1 MSYKVEK
8 LPTAPAHIGEGPHWD
23 IETQSLYFID
33 AYRGMIRRYSYDEKR
48 EYAAKV
54 GKENVVS
61 FIIPVDGARNKFA
74 VGVGRRV
81 AIVAWDGKSP
91 TAEVERIAFEVETD
105 NKYQLNRF
113 NDAKADPKG
122 RLFAGTM
129 REIDGDLFGYRLG
142 ALYSVGEGLTVTKLR
157 SNIGLSNG
165 MTWNEAKEKMYY
177 IDSTDLNVRE
187 FRYNFEEGKILDDGC
202 ITIDFSEDG
211 KRPNFVPDGMT
222 IDSDGFLYVAG
233 FGASKVFKVNPDNG
247 KVELSIELPCEQI
260 TSCAF
265 GGPNLDILYV
275 TSGYMG
281 RDGKDKPAPAGA
293 TFQVTG
299 LQAKGLPMAK
309 VKL

>member
-1 MSYKVEK
+1 M
-8 LPTAPAHIGEGPHWD
+8 
-23 IETQSLYFID
+23 
-33 AYRGMIRRYSYDEKR
+33 
-48 EYAAKV
+48 
-54 GKENVVS
+54 
-61 FIIPVDGARNKFA
+61 FIILV
-74 VGVGRRV
+74 
-81 AIVAWDGKSP
+81 
-91 TAEVERIAFEVETD
+91 
-105 NKYQLNRF
+105 
-113 NDAKADPKG
+113 
-122 RLFAGTM
+122 
-129 REIDGDLFGYRLG
+129 
-142 ALYSVGEGLTVTKLR
+142 
-157 SNIGLSNG
+157 
-165 MTWNEAKEKMYY
+165 
-177 IDSTDLNVRE
+177 
-187 FRYNFEEGKILDDGC
+187 LDDGC

-233 FGASKVFKVNPDNG
+233 FGASKVFKVNPEYYSHELSLLSKSLTTSFFLFSNG